1 MGQVGEELARMQ
13 VWRRRRRERIFGTKA
28 QSKRMRMREG
38 GRPLWKLGIPYGGER
53 RERGPL
59 GTKKGKGGGVIKG
72 LEEGERDSTNIPI
85 RLLFRF
91 RKTQRRFT
99 AFLI

>member
-1 MGQVGEELARMQ
+1 MEEEEEGANI
-13 VWRRRRRERIFGTKA
+13 WH
-28 QSKRMRMREG
+28 QSTEEEDEV

-72 LEEGERDSTNIPI
+72 LEEGGRDSTNIAI
-85 RLLFRF
+85 RLFFRF
-91 RKTQRRFT
+91 RKTQRSFK
-99 AFLI
+99 AFLM